1 MLDYDPYDVLQRAR
15 PVASFSVTSAD
26 FEHGGPLPRGQW
38 AAFAGGADR
47 SPQLS
52 WSGFPSGTRS
62 FVVTCLDADAPSA
75 SGWWH
80 WVVANIPASVTSLDT
95 NAGAEGGAGLPQG
108 ALMLRNE
115 DGEKAFSGVGPPRGT
130 GVHRYM
136 FVVHA
141 LDVPS
146 FDLDPDASPASLGT
160 RCFFHALGRGIL
172 VGTATRD

>member
-1 MLDYDPYDVLQRAR
+1 MLEYDPYEILQRAR
-15 PVASFSVTSAD
+15 PVAAFAVTSDD
-26 FEHGGPLPRGQW
+26 FEHGGPLARAQW
-38 AAFAGGADR
+38 GAHAGGADR

-52 WSGFPSGTRS
+52 WSGFPPGTRS
-62 FVVTCLDADAPSA
+62 FVVTCLDPDAPSA

-80 WVVANIPASVTSLDT
+80 WVVANIPASVTSLEAD
-95 NAGAEGGAGLPQG
+95 AGARGGAKLPRG
-108 ALMLRNE
+108 AVMLRNE
-115 DGEKAFSGVGPPRGT
+115 DGEASFSGVGPPRGT

-146 FDLDPDASPASLGT
+146 FDLEPDASPASLGT

>member
-1 MLDYDPYDVLQRAR
+1 MLDYDPYDALQRAR
-15 PVASFSVTSAD
+15 PVAAFSVTSTD
-26 FEHGGPLPRGQW
+26 FEPGGPLPRAQL
-38 AAFAGGADR
+38 AASAGGADR

-52 WSGFPSGTRS
+52 WSGFPAGTRS
-62 FVVTCLDADAPSA
+62 FVVTCFDPDAPSA

-80 WVVANIPASVTSLDT
+80 WVVANIPASVTGLESD
-95 NAGAEGGAGLPQG
+95 AGAAGGANLPPG
-108 ALMLRNE
+108 AIMLRNE
-115 DGEKAFSGVGPPRGT
+115 DGEAAYSGGGPPRGT

-160 RCFFHALGRGIL
+160 RCYFHALGRGIL